1 MKQQASTFV
10 LESLPITV
18 HALAHE
24 ESLATLHLHEA
35 LSYTLRIAV
44 NLEF

>member
-1 MKQQASTFV
+1 MRQQASTC
-10 LESLPITV
+10 LLDSLPITV
-18 HALAHE
+18 PALAHE
-24 ESLATLHLHEA
+24 ESLTTLHLHEA